1 MTIQMKNYCVPRAIS
16 RLIDERGMKQK
27 AVAERSGM
35 TEQQLTA
42 ILNGRKLL
50 TPIDIAAIAKAL
62 DVEPNDLFD
71 ETDFDTETA

>member
-1 MTIQMKNYCVPRAIS
+1 MTIQEKNYCVPRAIT

-27 AVAERSGM
+27 AVAERCGM

-50 TPIDIAAIAKAL
+50 NPIDIASIAKAL
-62 DVEPNDLFD
+62 GVEPNDLFD
-71 ETDFDTETA
+71 ETDTETA